1 LENTFNYLKL
11 SSLVDFYGWI
21 RDKEKLFS
29 ILDESHILILT
40 SLSEGT
46 PLVFFESF
54 ARGLVVITTHFPG
67 AEEIVEDGVNGYLV
81 KCKSNDFPVGEFV
94 EKIKLLITNPEL
106 YEQISSNNIEK
117 VKYWTIEKLGEEYRR
132 RVKNLL
138 ELK

>member
-1 LENTFNYLKL
+1 
-11 SSLVDFYGWI
+11 
-21 RDKEKLFS
+21 
-29 ILDESHILILT
+29 
-40 SLSEGT
+40 
-46 PLVFFESF
+46 
-54 ARGLVVITTHFPG
+54 
-67 AEEIVEDGVNGYLV
+67 
-81 KCKSNDFPVGEFV
+81 VGEFV